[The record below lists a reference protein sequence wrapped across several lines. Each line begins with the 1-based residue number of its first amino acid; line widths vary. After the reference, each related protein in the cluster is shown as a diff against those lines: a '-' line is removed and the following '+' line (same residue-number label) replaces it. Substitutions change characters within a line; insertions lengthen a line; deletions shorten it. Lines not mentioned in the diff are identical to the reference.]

1 MLLGVNNQKANTADN
16 QLIWGLT
23 NHRTKK
29 YTTKRT
35 SARAAFSKGILSQTL
50 LANP

>member
-23 NHRTKK
+23 NHKTK
-29 YTTKRT
+29 TPPREQAQEQLFLGA
-35 SARAAFSKGILSQTL
+35 S
-50 LANP
+50 